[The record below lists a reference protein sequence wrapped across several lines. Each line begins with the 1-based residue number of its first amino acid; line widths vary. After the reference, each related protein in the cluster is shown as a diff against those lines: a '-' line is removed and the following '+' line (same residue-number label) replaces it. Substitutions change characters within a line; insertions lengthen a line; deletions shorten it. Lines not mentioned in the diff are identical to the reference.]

1 MTKYKFVEPEIKE
14 QQLIDVLE
22 KGLGRELTTLESR
35 KIKWISEC
43 EYETS
48 GVLLDLF
55 KELVGKG

>member
-1 MTKYKFVEPEIKE
+1 MKRYNFVDPEVKE
-14 QQLIDVLE
+14 QELVEALE
-22 KGLGRELTTLESR
+22 KGLGRELTVLESR

-55 KELVGKG
+55 KELAQKK